1 MYYLKEND
9 HLYEDII
16 VKPEN
21 ISRDLIT
28 LVDTHN
34 NNLDNQSDN
43 EDETLNLTDILVNQL
58 DIPTLIIIE
67 EVFKQSQMENECINI
82 APGEGRQPKSILND
96 EFCGELS
103 FPHLFP
109 TGKIGY
115 KDKRNINLRPVK
127 YFNQI
132 LWHFSQKFA
141 SDTDYIFFARSV
153 LQNLS
158 MQEQLNVAVLKI
170 STPALKAGFFN
181 NTNFMEAIREY
192 VENDQTFTF
201 KNSIKGTP
209 AY

>member
-115 KDKRNINLRPVK
+115 KDKRNINLR
-127 YFNQI
+127 
-132 LWHFSQKFA
+132 
-141 SDTDYIFFARSV
+141 YINLVRNLLVIQTTFFFARSV

-209 AY
+209 AYWKKFE

>member
-82 APGEGRQPKSILND
+82 ASGEGRQPKSILND

-115 KDKRNINLRPVK
+115 KDKRNINLR
-127 YFNQI
+127 
-132 LWHFSQKFA
+132 
-141 SDTDYIFFARSV
+141 YINLVRNLLVIQTTFFFARSV

-209 AY
+209 AYWKKFE

>member
-43 EDETLNLTDILVNQL
+43 EDQTLNLTDILVNQL

-115 KDKRNINLRPVK
+115 KDKRNINLR
-127 YFNQI
+127 
-132 LWHFSQKFA
+132 
-141 SDTDYIFFARSV
+141 YINLVRNLLVIQTTFFFARSV

-209 AY
+209 AYWKKFE

>member
-43 EDETLNLTDILVNQL
+43 EDQTLNLTDILVNQL

-96 EFCGELS
+96 KFCGELS

-115 KDKRNINLRPVK
+115 KDKRNINLR
-127 YFNQI
+127 
-132 LWHFSQKFA
+132 
-141 SDTDYIFFARSV
+141 YINLVRNLLVIQTTFFFARSV

-209 AY
+209 AYWKKFE